1 MCIYIITD
9 DSYFF
14 SGLKGIMSQ
23 TISDDF
29 VNLKSENVFSFFKDE
44 KIERGDLFVI
54 ASDSFSLNL
63 SILLYLKDAPVT
75 LLLGDNKANEALNNN
90 LPSAVIRS
98 NATAGDILTL
108 ITHERRQYR
117 DAMFPEMTERE
128 RTVLLYT
135 LKGIP
140 VKSISTMM
148 EISIKTIYAH
158 RKNGL
163 SKVGARSIM
172 DFSRMENICAS
183 RASQV
188 AEYFPML

>member
-14 SGLKGIMSQ
+14 TGLKGIMVQ
-23 TISDDF
+23 AISDEF
-29 VNLKSENVFSFFKDE
+29 INLKSDSVFASFKVKE
-44 KIERGDLFVI
+44 IESGDVFVI
-54 ASDSFSLNL
+54 ASDSFTLNL
-63 SILLYLKDAPVT
+63 SLLLYLKDAPAT

-90 LPSAVIRS
+90 LPSAVIRN

-108 ITHERRQYR
+108 IIHERRQYR
-117 DAMFPEMTERE
+117 NVMFPEMTERE
-128 RTVLLYT
+128 RAVLLYT

-140 VKSISTMM
+140 VKSISSMM

-158 RKNGL
+158 RKNGF
-163 SKVGARSIM
+163 SKVGARNIM
-172 DFSRMENICAS
+172 DFSRMENICAA
-183 RASQV
+183 RTPMV